1 MHGRMDGESGEMG
14 SINEQLTMNNE
25 QLRKKPHRKVRFFEL
40 IWMLGSEN
48 IRIAGLYDF
57 NLIFGH
63 AKDMQDFGT
72 AFRTG

>member
-1 MHGRMDGESGEMG
+1 
-14 SINEQLTMNNE
+14 MNNCGKNRTE
-25 QLRKKPHRKVRFFEL
+25 RCGFFEL
-40 IWMLGSEN
+40 IWMLESEN